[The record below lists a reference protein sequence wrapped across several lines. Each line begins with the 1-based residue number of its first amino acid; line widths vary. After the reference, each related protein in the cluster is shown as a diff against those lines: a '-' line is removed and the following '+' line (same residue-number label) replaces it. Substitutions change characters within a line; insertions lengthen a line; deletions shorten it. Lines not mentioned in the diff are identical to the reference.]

1 MVVFPYCYDCGVFGT
16 GLSRV
21 WHLTLANTDGW
32 TCGGWYGDVIAKPKI
47 SGIDNLTFT
56 ISARLAELRY
66 QEKHKSEPLSKEY
79 PTVNQANRSW
89 RLRWVHRFPP
99 SPHILLVSFAYG
111 LRLRSPVLS
120 TLRSVMWHNLISWS
134 RGDTIWKWH
143 SPKSYQLLTAL
154 HKKFTVPKWH

>member
-1 MVVFPYCYDCGVFGT
+1 M
-16 GLSRV
+16 
-21 WHLTLANTDGW
+21 TLANTDVW

-89 RLRWVHRFPP
+89 RA
-99 SPHILLVSFAYG
+99 SMG
-111 LRLRSPVLS
+111 SPVSSQS
-120 TLRSVMWHNLISWS
+120 TYIACLICLRAQTKVTSPLDTEKRYVTQPYKLIE
-134 RGDTIWKWH
+134 G
-143 SPKSYQLLTAL
+143 
-154 HKKFTVPKWH
+154 